1 MVMDSDPKSRSP
13 NHSPKVSATGAR
25 DLAARAERIKEAI
38 ALLQQEIQQ
47 LELEGNIAPTDTWVM
62 RYKAHSRKGYYWYYK
77 LQAREAIFP
86 QATDSNKQ
94 SKYKHL
100 GKAGSPEHIEAVMQV
115 ARRGKIDAL
124 QRGMSSLYESWLSLY
139 SESQPEPT
147 PPNTSK

>member
-1 MVMDSDPKSRSP
+1 MDSDPQSKSHNQSK
-13 NHSPKVSATGAR
+13 KVKATQAH

-38 ALLQQEIQQ
+38 ALLQSEIQQ
-47 LELEGNIAPTDTWVM
+47 LELEGNFAPTDTWVM
-62 RYKAHSRKGYYWYYK
+62 RYKARSQKGYYWYYK

-86 QATDSNKQ
+86 QATDSTKR

-100 GKAGSPEHIEAVMQV
+100 GKAGSPEHIDAVIQV

-124 QRGMSSLYESWLSLY
+124 QRAMSSLYESWLSLY
-139 SESQPEPT
+139 EESQPEST